1 MKIEPRKIKKTLKYA
16 AVGACVTATLVST
29 GCDLFD
35 DVATSGA
42 LPAVGGETKEETQL
56 AGIIVSTP
64 GATIQPLP
72 DKGDPEKDDLI
83 LSGDIAFPEKTP
95 EIAGGIPVPDLDELD
110 PSGEPPQ

>member
-16 AVGACVTATLVST
+16 AVGACVATTLGTA
-29 GCDLFD
+29 GCNDVELSG
-35 DVATSGA
+35 DVAIT
-42 LPAVGGETKEETQL
+42 PMPKEETQIS
-56 AGIIVSTP
+56 GIIVSTP
-64 GATIQPLP
+64 GATRQPLP

>member
-16 AVGACVTATLVST
+16 AVGACVATTLVT
-29 GCDLFD
+29 AGCNDVELSG
-35 DVATSGA
+35 DVAIT
-42 LPAVGGETKEETQL
+42 PMPKEETQL
-56 AGIIVSTP
+56 AGKIVSTP
-64 GATIQPLP
+64 GATRQPLP
-72 DKGDPEKDDLI
+72 DKGNPEPDDLI